1 MRAGKCLADGSTL
14 LSVLV
19 AMGARTIPSLDEAHR
34 LNPHEL
40 RSGESSSLLWLTRKL
55 QQAPDSTVGQP
66 SLSLSFDL
74 RSRSRIKAC
83 LSDGRDVGIV
93 LPRGTVVRGG
103 EWLAGPGLTVQ
114 VLAADE
120 DLIDVRSNT
129 PLKLLRAAYHLG
141 NRHIP
146 VQVSEDFLRLG
157 WDSVLADMLIGL
169 DLNIE
174 RLSASFEPE
183 AGAYAHGV

>member
-1 MRAGKCLADGSTL
+1 
-14 LSVLV
+14 
-19 AMGARTIPSLDEAHR
+19 
-34 LNPHEL
+34 
-40 RSGESSSLLWLTRKL
+40 
-55 QQAPDSTVGQP
+55 
-66 SLSLSFDL
+66 
-74 RSRSRIKAC
+74 
-83 LSDGRDVGIV
+83 
-93 LPRGTVVRGG
+93 
-103 EWLAGPGLTVQ
+103 
-114 VLAADE
+114 
-120 DLIDVRSNT
+120 RSNT

-169 DLNIE
+169 GLNIE

>member
-1 MRAGKCLADGSTL
+1 MRTCKCVTHGSAL
-14 LSVLV
+14 LSLLA
-19 AMGARTIPSLDEAHR
+19 AMGARTVPSLAEAHR
-34 LNPHEL
+34 LDPHEL
-40 RSGESSSLLWLTRKL
+40 GGGESSSLWWLTRKL
-55 QQAPDSTVGQP
+55 QQAPDSTAGQP

-74 RSRSRIKAC
+74 RSRSRIKAR

-114 VLAADE
+114 VLAAQE

-169 DLNIE
+169 GLNIE